1 MKPVGRGVRAV
12 GTHTGFK
19 CKYIEKY
26 KKRLSENKYKKGRLK
41 KIQTAFK
48 IIMDR
53 FFGYPISATFQDF
66 SAQKKEYSNCII
78 SVTLGSAM

>member
-53 FFGYPISATFQDF
+53 FFGYPISEHFKIFLRRKRNTATVSFR
-66 SAQKKEYSNCII
+66 
-78 SVTLGSAM
+78 